1 MKDQPQIRRVPL
13 AIIAGVCGFTLATA
27 GGITW
32 WTTQNSRNSQSITT
46 TPPITS
52 PLPTNSPALI
62 IPVPS
67 PNLSATQKPGN
78 TQSAI
83 EPNSAAT
90 KPLTPSAEQIV
101 KVYWLKD
108 AGGKFQIVPTKI
120 PLKEVQKP
128 DIALQSAFDSLLA
141 GPTDGNAQSE
151 IPKGTK
157 IESVK
162 VSSDGIY
169 VDLSKEFTSGGG
181 STSMIGRLG
190 QVIFTATSLEPDA
203 QVWISVDGKPLKL
216 LGGEGLEVS
225 QPITRNSFEKDFG
238 IQ

>member
-1 MKDQPQIRRVPL
+1 MKDQPQIRRVPI

-32 WTTQNSRNSQSITT
+32 WTTQNSRNSQSVTI

-52 PLPTNSPALI
+52 PLPTNSPAVI

-67 PNLSATQKPGN
+67 PSVSATQKPEN
-78 TQSAI
+78 TQSTI

-108 AGGKFQIVPTKI
+108 TGGKFQIIPTKI
-120 PLKEVQKP
+120 ALKETQKP
-128 DIALQSAFDSLLA
+128 DLALQSAFDNLLA
-141 GPTDGNAQSE
+141 GPTDSSAQSE

-203 QVWISVDGKPLKL
+203 PVWISVDGKPLEL

-225 QPITRNSFEKDFG
+225 QPITRNSFEKEFG
-238 IQ
+238 L

>member
-1 MKDQPQIRRVPL
+1 MKDQQQLRRLPL
-13 AIIAGVCGFTLATA
+13 ALIASACGFSLVIG

-32 WTTQNSRNSQSITT
+32 WTLQSSRNTQSITPT
-46 TPPITS
+46 APIASPIPSNTPAVT
-52 PLPTNSPALI
+52 

-67 PNLSATQKPGN
+67 PNSTTTQQPGN
-78 TQSAI
+78 SQPAI
-83 EPNSAAT
+83 DPNSAAT
-90 KPLTPSAEQIV
+90 KPLTPSTQQTV

-108 AGGKFQIVPTKI
+108 TGGKFQIVPTK
-120 PLKEVQKP
+120 LAFKEVQTP
-128 DIALQSAFDSLLA
+128 DIALQNAFDSLLA
-141 GPTDGNAQSE
+141 GPTDTNTHSE

-169 VDLSKEFTSGGG
+169 VDLSQEFTSGGG
-181 STSMIGRLG
+181 SSSMIGRLG

-203 QVWISVDGKPLKL
+203 RVWISVGGKPLKL
-216 LGGEGLEVS
+216 LGGEGLEVA
-225 QPITRNSFEKDFG
+225 QPSTRYTFEKDFG